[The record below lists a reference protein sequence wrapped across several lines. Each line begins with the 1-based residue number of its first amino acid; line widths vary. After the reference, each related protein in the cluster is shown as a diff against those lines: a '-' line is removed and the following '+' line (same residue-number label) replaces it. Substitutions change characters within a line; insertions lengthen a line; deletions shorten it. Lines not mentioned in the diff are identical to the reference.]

1 MAWEPDY
8 LTLSEFKNYIRITAP
23 NDNIDDAVL
32 PWAITAASRAID
44 KCCSERKNGM
54 GARRQFGK
62 VDALESRY
70 YTPRWDQNLLRWVI
84 EIDDLYDSAGLLVE
98 IDTGNDDVYGEF
110 ITDYV
115 LRPKNALAQ
124 KRVYTQIAVS
134 TRSNIQPVYFPD
146 SARVT
151 TDKWGWS
158 AFPVTIKE
166 GAAIQG
172 HRFAKRRQSPLGT
185 TGSPQKGTEQ
195 KVIEDVDPDI
205 ELMLKSY
212 VKLGWTL

>member
-8 LTLSEFKNYIRITAP
+8 ITLADFKKYIRINAP
-23 NDNIDDAVL
+23 NDNIDDAIL
-32 PWAITAASRAID
+32 PFAITAGARSID
-44 KCCSERKNGM
+44 KCCSERANGM

-62 VDALESRY
+62 VDTVESRY

-84 EIDDLYDSAGLLVE
+84 EIDDVYDATGLTLE
-98 IDTGNDDVYGEF
+98 IDSGNDDVYGEI
-110 ITDYV
+110 ITQFV
-115 LRPKNALAQ
+115 MRPKNALAQ

-134 TRSNIQPVYFPD
+134 TQSNVQPVYFRD
-146 SARVT
+146 SAKVT
-151 TDKWGWS
+151 TDKWGWAS
-158 AFPVTIKE
+158 PPPTIQE
-166 GAAIQG
+166 ANYIQS

-212 VKLGWTL
+212 IKLGWTL

>member
-8 LTLSEFKNYIRITAP
+8 LTLPEFKSYIRITAP
-23 NDNIDDAVL
+23 NDTVDDSVL

-44 KCCSERKNGM
+44 KCCSERQNGM

-62 VDALESRY
+62 TDTVESRY
-70 YTPRWDQNLLRWVI
+70 YTPRWDQDLIRWVI
-84 EIDDLYDSAGLLVE
+84 EIDDLYSATGLVIE
-98 IDTGNDDVYGEF
+98 VDTGNDDVYGEV

-115 LRPKNALAQ
+115 LRPRNALLQ
-124 KRVYTQIAVS
+124 QRVYTQIAVS
-134 TRSNIQPVYFPD
+134 TRSNIQPVIFPD
-146 SARVT
+146 SAKVT

-158 AFPVTIKE
+158 AYPTTVKE
-166 GAAIQG
+166 GTAIQA

-185 TGSPQKGTEQ
+185 TGSPAKGTEQ
-195 KVIEDVDPDI
+195 KIIEDVDPDI

-212 VKLGWTL
+212 VKLGWTP